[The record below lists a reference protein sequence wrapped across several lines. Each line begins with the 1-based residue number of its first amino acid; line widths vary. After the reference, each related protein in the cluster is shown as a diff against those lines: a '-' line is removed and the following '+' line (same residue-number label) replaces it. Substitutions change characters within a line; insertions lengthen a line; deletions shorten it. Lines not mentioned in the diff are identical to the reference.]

1 MTVGDGI
8 AMMLKGFFYAFGA
21 GAALELF
28 LVLHGTQVND
38 ILEIMGAYQ

>member
-1 MTVGDGI
+1 MTVGDGL
-8 AMMLKGFFYAFGA
+8 AMMVKGFFFTFGG

-28 LVLHGTQVND
+28 LVLHGTGVNE